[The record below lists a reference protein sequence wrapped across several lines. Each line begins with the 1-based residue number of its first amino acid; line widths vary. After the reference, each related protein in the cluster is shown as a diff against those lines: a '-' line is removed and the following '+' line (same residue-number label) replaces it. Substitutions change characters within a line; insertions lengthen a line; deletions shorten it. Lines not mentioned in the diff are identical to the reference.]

1 MDVQGHKITAT
12 SAGHEGHGVHHCH
25 KCGWPFPNPHPSSKH
40 RRAHKRV
47 CGTIEGYKIIH
58 SEDHDK
64 YLAFSDDDHA
74 SDDDEHQSPDIV
86 KRNAFISG
94 GVGAKSNK
102 SEDDVFS
109 DAPMEFSDS
118 GISPQLE
125 APIENVGEMGK
136 SLEHKGLE
144 GGVYGSGVLGIKE
157 AAETIEQP
165 NDATSE
171 EIRKPRPLSNG
182 SSQLDNAMPIT
193 DTAAET
199 VSVGHSNDS
208 QPERGLQG
216 EILHGPD
223 TNIQVQDN
231 GSASVSLDPEE
242 HKVLDQTI
250 AAGKSKDESCDKFI
264 SEGAKD
270 DSTPISESLQM
281 DAPDAVNSV
290 VHSVEKSTSILTSE
304 VALVDET
311 RKSVDASALEKELSH
326 SSEVE
331 KELSHSTEAALVDE
345 IRKSI
350 DASALEKELSHSSEV
365 EKELS
370 HSTEAALMDETRKGI
385 DASAVE
391 KELSHSTEDIGS
403 SKSVYGSTLPEES
416 LLNASL
422 VEPNE
427 STKALDVTEHSD
439 VACTV
444 SSIDKEEMLKTASD
458 ASDVEKS
465 DMTSGY
471 ECQNQSLES
480 KHLNSLEANSTPG
493 STVHAVPCEDTTNLK
508 TGSQKGEGVSA
519 EVEVIPD
526 STLPSEKLT
535 DLPSSCVADGYA
547 KSSQELSE
555 NNSSSLEFNDDG
567 FENSIRGDGAD
578 GPSGADSEANEIGDK
593 SSSAEH
599 PVLPVT
605 SQMQNNVHGATNVVE
620 VEPLD
625 VSESVTKIE
634 DGNAVLVSGSEAN
647 EIGDRSSSLI
657 SSVENP
663 VSLLTSELQNNV
675 HAATNVVQ
683 VEPVDVAE
691 TVSKL
696 DDNAVSV
703 SAETPEHSIS
713 TESTLPLS
721 DSVLLRETGEGNSSL
736 NSSVEHPVPLL
747 TSELQNNVHASTNV
761 VNVEPLDVAETVSK
775 VQDDNAFSVSAET
788 PVHSISTEST
798 LLLSAKDGTCD
809 EEDFKASEAI
819 TKTEVTSEDH
829 ESNVGSREISESP
842 SPSVQGTFPAST
854 CLNVTSSDVKQMHS
868 NDDLSTLKSVNTI
881 LSAENSFD
889 DKVLKSEECFGSSE
903 ATSLKQPVP
912 SASDVEE
919 FHGTSDTVDDKSVV
933 IVEDVTRV
941 DAKYVNT
948 EAECKPAK
956 QMDDAFAVDVSSSLA
971 SPSDSL
977 EANCGSVVSDTF
989 ETNSQKHKTRSSKS
1003 DTFEPPSFMTLVQ
1016 SGSEVDQATAATEI
1030 ETAQNNQQQRSDAL
1044 EAVWFPSLTNVV
1056 NESEGRKKNEEMI
1069 AKVTNWSPVKQQS
1082 SPLKSLLN
1090 EVKSPNTKQ
1099 VPVANQ
1105 KVEAET
1111 EDDNVGKVVASETH
1125 KTKDPDTNKH
1135 LEEWNSPARY
1145 PIEIKKEKK
1154 KGRPFWVPFVCCSSA
1169 HRDL

>member
-1 MDVQGHKITAT
+1 MDVQGYKITVT

-58 SEDHDK
+58 SEEHDK

-125 APIENVGEMGK
+125 APVENVGEMGK

-144 GGVYGSGVLGIKE
+144 GDVYGSGVLGIKE

-171 EIRKPRPLSNG
+171 EISKPRPLSNG
-182 SSQLDNAMPIT
+182 SSLLDNAMPIK

-199 VSVGHSNDS
+199 VSVGPSYDS
-208 QPERGLQG
+208 HPERGLQG
-216 EILHGPD
+216 DVLHGPD
-223 TNIQVQDN
+223 TNIQVQEHD
-231 GSASVSLDPEE
+231 SASVSLDPEE
-242 HKVLDQTI
+242 RNVLDQTI
-250 AAGKSKDESCDKFI
+250 AAGKSQDESCDKFI
-264 SEGAKD
+264 SEGAKN
-270 DSTPISESLQM
+270 DSPPISESLQM

-290 VHSVEKSTSILTSE
+290 VHSVEKGTSIKTSE

-311 RKSVDASALEKELSH
+311 CKSVDASALEKELSH

-331 KELSHSTEAALVDE
+331 KVLSHSTEAALVDE
-345 IRKSI
+345 TRKS
-350 DASALEKELSHSSEV
+350 
-365 EKELS
+365 
-370 HSTEAALMDETRKGI
+370 I

-416 LLNASL
+416 LLNTSL

-427 STKALDVTEHSD
+427 STLALDVTEHSD

-444 SSIDKEEMLKTASD
+444 SSIDKEEMPKTTSD
-458 ASDVEKS
+458 ASDGEKS

-471 ECQNQSLES
+471 KCQNRSLES
-480 KHLNSLEANSTPG
+480 KHLNSLEANSAPG
-493 STVHAVPCEDTTNLK
+493 STVNAIPCEDTNITMGKKGMDHCVESTNITNLE
-508 TGSQKGEGVSA
+508 TGNEKDEGVSA

-526 STLPSEKLT
+526 STLPSEKLA

-555 NNSSSLEFNDDG
+555 NNSSSLEFKDDG

-578 GPSGADSEANEIGDK
+578 GPAGADSEANEIGDM
-593 SSSAEH
+593 SSSVEH
-599 PVLPVT
+599 PVLPV
-605 SQMQNNVHGATNVVE
+605 SSEMQNTVHVATNVVE

-647 EIGDRSSSLI
+647 EIGDRSSLLI
-657 SSVENP
+657 SSVEHP

-721 DSVLLRETGEGNSSL
+721 DSVSLREIGDRNSSL

-747 TSELQNNVHASTNV
+747 TSVLQNNVHALTNV
-761 VNVEPLDVAETVSK
+761 VKVEPLDVTETVSK
-775 VQDDNAFSVSAET
+775 VEDDDAFSVSAET
-788 PVHSISTEST
+788 PEHSISTEST
-798 LLLSAKDGTCD
+798 LPLSAKDGTCD
-809 EEDFKASEAI
+809 EEDFKASESI
-819 TKTEVTSEDH
+819 TNTEVTSDA
-829 ESNVGSREISESP
+829 GSRETSESP
-842 SPSVQGTFPAST
+842 TPSVQGTFPVST
-854 CLNVTSSDVKQMHS
+854 CLKVTSSDVKQMHS
-868 NDDLSTLKSVNTI
+868 SDDLSTLKSVNTI
-881 LSAENSFD
+881 PGAEHSFD

-903 ATSLKQPVP
+903 APSLKQPVA

-919 FHGTSDTVDDKSVV
+919 FHGISDTVDDKSVV

-956 QMDDAFAVDVSSSLA
+956 QTDDASAVDVSSSLA

-1016 SGSEVDQATAATEI
+1016 SGSEVDQGTAATEI
-1030 ETAQNNQQQRSDAL
+1030 ETVQNNQQQRSDAL

-1099 VPVANQ
+1099 VPLANQ

-1111 EDDNVGKVVASETH
+1111 EDGNVGKVVTSETH
-1125 KTKDPDTNKH
+1125 KTKDSDTNKH

>member
-58 SEDHDK
+58 TEDHDK

-74 SDDDEHQSPDIV
+74 SDDDEHQSPGPNTV

-125 APIENVGEMGK
+125 APVGNVGEMGK
-136 SLEHKGLE
+136 ILEHKGLE
-144 GGVYGSGVLGIKE
+144 GDVYGSGVLGIKE

-171 EIRKPRPLSNG
+171 EIRKPRPFSNG
-182 SSQLDNAMPIT
+182 SSLLDNSMPIK

-199 VSVGHSNDS
+199 VSVGLSNDS

-223 TNIQVQDN
+223 TSIQVQEH

-250 AAGKSKDESCDKFI
+250 AAGKSPDESCDKCI

-270 DSTPISESLQM
+270 DSPPISESLQM

-290 VHSVEKSTSILTSE
+290 VHSVEKSTSIKTSE

-311 RKSVDASALEKELSH
+311 CKSLDASAL
-326 SSEVE
+326 E

-345 IRKSI
+345 TRKS
-350 DASALEKELSHSSEV
+350 
-365 EKELS
+365 
-370 HSTEAALMDETRKGI
+370 I

-403 SKSVYGSTLPEES
+403 NKSVYGSTLLEEN

-422 VEPNE
+422 VEPNK

-444 SSIDKEEMLKTASD
+444 SSIDKEEMPKTTSD
-458 ASDVEKS
+458 ASDGEKS
-465 DMTSGY
+465 DMTCGY

-480 KHLNSLEANSTPG
+480 KHLNSLEANSAPG
-493 STVHAVPCEDTTNLK
+493 STVNAIPCEDTNITMGKNGMDHCVESTNITNLE
-508 TGSQKGEGVSA
+508 TGNEKGEGVSA
-519 EVEVIPD
+519 EAEVIPD

-555 NNSSSLEFNDDG
+555 NNSSSLEFKDDG
-567 FENSIRGDGAD
+567 FDNSIRGDGAD
-578 GPSGADSEANEIGDK
+578 GPAGADSEANEIGDQ
-593 SSSAEH
+593 SSSVEH

-605 SQMQNNVHGATNVVE
+605 SEMPNTVHVATNVVE

-634 DGNAVLVSGSEAN
+634 DGNAVLVSGSKAN
-647 EIGDRSSSLI
+647 EIGNRSSSLI
-657 SSVENP
+657 SSVEHP

-683 VEPVDVAE
+683 VEPVDFAE

-713 TESTLPLS
+713 IESTLPLS
-721 DSVLLRETGEGNSSL
+721 DSVSLREIGDR

-761 VNVEPLDVAETVSK
+761 VKVERLDVAETVSK
-775 VQDDNAFSVSAET
+775 VEDDNAFSVSAET
-788 PVHSISTEST
+788 PEHSISTEST
-798 LLLSAKDGTCD
+798 LPLSAKDGTCD
-809 EEDFKASEAI
+809 EEDFKASESI
-819 TKTEVTSEDH
+819 TNTEVTSEDH
-829 ESNVGSREISESP
+829 ERNVGSREISESP
-842 SPSVQGTFPAST
+842 TPSVQGTFPAST
-854 CLNVTSSDVKQMHS
+854 CSNDTSLDVKQMHS
-868 NDDLSTLKSVNTI
+868 SDDLTTLKSVNT
-881 LSAENSFD
+881 LPSAEHSFD
-889 DKVLKSEECFGSSE
+889 DKVLKSEECFRSSE
-903 ATSLKQPVP
+903 APSLKQPVIP
-912 SASDVEE
+912 SASDIEE
-919 FHGTSDTVDDKSVV
+919 FRGTSDTVDDKSVV

-956 QMDDAFAVDVSSSLA
+956 QTDDASAVDVSSSLA

-977 EANCGSVVSDTF
+977 EANCGSVVSDTL
-989 ETNSQKHKTRSSKS
+989 ETSSQKHKTRSSKS
-1003 DTFEPPSFMTLVQ
+1003 DTFEPPYFMTLVQ
-1016 SGSEVDQATAATEI
+1016 SGSEVDQVTGATEI
-1030 ETAQNNQQQRSDAL
+1030 ETVQNNQQQRSDAL

-1056 NESEGRKKNEEMI
+1056 TESEGRKKNEEMI

-1105 KVEAET
+1105 KVEADT
-1111 EDDNVGKVVASETH
+1111 EDNNVGKVVASEAH

-1169 HRDL
+1169 HKDL